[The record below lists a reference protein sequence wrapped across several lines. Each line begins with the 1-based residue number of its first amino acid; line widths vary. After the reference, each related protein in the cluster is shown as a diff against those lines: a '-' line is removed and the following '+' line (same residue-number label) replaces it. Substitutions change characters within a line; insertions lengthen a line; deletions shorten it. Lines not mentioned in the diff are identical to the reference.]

1 MWLDFDRINSAVN
14 FSSRSFHGGGT
25 GNWLPVAEGQEVFHQ
40 NGVSRTP
47 TDLFSRF
54 RRVNK
59 VEQVH
64 VEGTLSSLTCGDA
77 HGLLLLRNTG
87 NPLPVPPQAIR
98 PNSYEYGRK

>member
-14 FSSRSFHGGGT
+14 FSSSSFRVGGT

-54 RRVNK
+54 HRVNK
-59 VEQVH
+59 VEQGH
-64 VEGTLSSLTCGDA
+64 VE
-77 HGLLLLRNTG
+77 
-87 NPLPVPPQAIR
+87 
-98 PNSYEYGRK
+98 